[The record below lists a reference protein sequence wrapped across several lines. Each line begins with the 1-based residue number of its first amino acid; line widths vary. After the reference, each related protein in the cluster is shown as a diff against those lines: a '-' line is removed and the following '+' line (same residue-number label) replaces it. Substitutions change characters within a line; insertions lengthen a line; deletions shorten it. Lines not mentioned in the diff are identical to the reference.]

1 MSRYGRLLRVGTAA
15 GAGLLFY
22 VGAPPRELWWLAPV
36 VFAVLWAVLHGRP
49 ARAGF
54 GYGLAFGLGFFV
66 PLLSWAGEY
75 VGPLPWLALATIEA
89 LVVALAGAGVAVV
102 SRMPAA
108 PLWAAGVWVAA
119 EALIA
124 RAPFG
129 GFPWGRVAFSQ
140 PSGVFLPVTAIGG
153 APLLTAAVVLTGFG
167 AGELLRRFAKGP
179 LRQMHGFVSDPAVP
193 ELHSRAVPG
202 QLGNSAVQFRRLK
215 AVVVPALLA
224 LGPVVAGM
232 CAAPVVATTAVDG
245 SAVVA
250 LIQGNVPRAG
260 LDFNAQRRAVLD
272 NHVARTIT
280 LAADV
285 AAGRYPRP
293 ALVIWPENSSDIDP
307 LRNPDAWA
315 VIDRAARAIGVPILV
330 GAVLGTGDGHTTN
343 TAIVWSPRTGPGQ
356 RHDKR
361 PMPFAE
367 YIPYRDFFRLFSPYV
382 DRAGDF
388 VPGNGDSAVDLG
400 PARIGVAIC
409 SEVMFDDLVR
419 QGVRSG
425 AQLLAVPTNNA
436 TFGFTEMTY
445 QQQAISRVRAVEHG
459 RTVLVAATSG
469 VSAIIAPDGSV
480 EQQTTLFTPDAL
492 VARIPLRSGT
502 TLATRLGP
510 APEWVLVA
518 LGLLGV
524 VAALVVQS
532 RAKAGSGGDPL
543 PPKEDVDGG
552 SAGRR
557 GRRRRRPDD
566 RGDPDLRR
574 AGQPADGPAP
584 AARGGT

>member
-1 MSRYGRLLRVGTAA
+1 VSRYGRLLRVGTAA
-15 GAGLLFY
+15 GAGLLLY
-22 VGAPPRELWWLAPV
+22 AGAPPRELWWLAPV
-36 VFAVLWAVLHGRP
+36 VFAVLWAVLYGRP

-75 VGPLPWLALATIEA
+75 VGLLPWLALATVEA
-89 LVVALAGAGVAVV
+89 LVLALAGAGVAVV

-140 PSGVFLPVTAIGG
+140 PSGIFLPVAAIGG

-167 AGELLRRFAKGP
+167 AGELLRRVAKG
-179 LRQMHGFVSDPAVP
+179 R
-193 ELHSRAVPG
+193 
-202 QLGNSAVQFRRLK
+202 QLGSSAVEFGRLR
-215 AVVVPALLA
+215 AIVAPALLA

-232 CAAPVVATTAVDG
+232 CAAPVVATTAVDR

-272 NHVARTIT
+272 NHVARTMT

-307 LRNPDAWA
+307 LRNPDARA
-315 VIDRAARAIGVPILV
+315 VIDQAVRAIGVPILV
-330 GAVLGTGDGHTTN
+330 GAVLRTGDGHTTN
-343 TAIVWSPRTGPGQ
+343 TAIVWNPRTGPGQ

-388 VPGNGDSAVDLG
+388 IPGNGDSAVDLG
-400 PARIGVAIC
+400 ATRVGVAIC

-469 VSAIIAPDGSV
+469 VSAVIAPDGAV
-480 EQQTTLFTPDAL
+480 EQQTKLFTPDAL
-492 VARIPLRSGT
+492 MARVPLRSGT

-518 LGLLGV
+518 LGLLSV
-524 VAALVVQS
+524 VAALMVQS
-532 RAKAGSGGDPL
+532 RAKAGSDGDPL

-552 SAGRR
+552 SVGRR
-557 GRRRRRPDD
+557 TRRRRRPND

-584 AARGGT
+584 VARGGT

>member
-1 MSRYGRLLRVGTAA
+1 MRVGTAA
-15 GAGLLFY
+15 GAGLLLY
-22 VGAPPRELWWLAPV
+22 VGAPPRELWWLAPI

-66 PLLSWAGEY
+66 PLLSWAGEF
-75 VGPLPWLALATIEA
+75 VGPLPWLALATVEA
-89 LVVALAGAGVAVV
+89 LVLALAGAGVAVV
-102 SRMPAA
+102 SRLPAA

-119 EALIA
+119 EALIG

-129 GFPWGRVAFSQ
+129 GFPWGRVAFGQ
-140 PSGVFLPVTAIGG
+140 PSGIFLPLAAIGG

-167 AGELLRRFAKGP
+167 AGELLRRVSTGSLRP
-179 LRQMHGFVSDPAVP
+179 LGS
-193 ELHSRAVPG
+193 
-202 QLGNSAVQFRRLK
+202 SAVEFGRLRT
-215 AVVVPALLA
+215 VVVPALLA
-224 LGPVVAGM
+224 GGPLVAGIL
-232 CAAPVVATTAVDG
+232 AAPMVATTTIDG

-250 LIQGNVPRAG
+250 LVQGNVPRAG

-272 NHVARTIT
+272 NHVARTMT

-307 LRNPDAWA
+307 LRNPDARA

-330 GAVLGTGDGHTTN
+330 GAVLRTGDGHTTN
-343 TAIVWSPRTGPGQ
+343 TAMVWNPRTGPGQ

-367 YIPYRDFFRLFSPYV
+367 YIPYRNFFRLFSPYV

-388 VPGNGDSAVDLG
+388 VPGNGDSAVDVG
-400 PARIGVAIC
+400 PARVGIAIC

-419 QGVRSG
+419 QGVQSG

-469 VSAIIAPDGSV
+469 VSAVIAPDGAV
-480 EQQTTLFTPDAL
+480 EQQTKLFTPDAL
-492 VARIPLRSGT
+492 VARVPLRSGT

-510 APEWVLVA
+510 TPEWLLVT

-524 VAALVVQS
+524 AAALVVQS
-532 RAKAGSGGDPL
+532 RAKAGQRRGPV

-552 SAGRR
+552 SAGRW
-557 GRRRRRPDD
+557 GRRGRRPDD

>member
-15 GAGLLFY
+15 GAGLLLY
-22 VGAPPRELWWLAPV
+22 VGAPPRGLWWLAPV
-36 VFAVLWAVLHGRP
+36 VFAVLWAVLYGRP

-66 PLLSWAGEY
+66 PLLSWAGQY
-75 VGPLPWLALATIEA
+75 VGPLPWLALATVEA
-89 LVVALAGAGVAVV
+89 LVLALAGAGVAVV

-124 RAPFG
+124 RVPFG

-140 PSGVFLPVTAIGG
+140 PSGIFLPVAAIGG

-167 AGELLRRFAKGP
+167 AGELLRRVAKGS
-179 LRQMHGFVSDPAVP
+179 LRQSHRFVP
-193 ELHSRAVPG
+193 EPEFG
-202 QLGNSAVQFRRLK
+202 RLR
-215 AVVVPALLA
+215 AVVVPALLT

-232 CAAPVVATTAVDG
+232 CAAPVVAATAVDG

-272 NHVARTIT
+272 NHVARTMI

-285 AAGRYPRP
+285 AAGHYPRP

-307 LRNPDAWA
+307 LRNPDARA

-330 GAVLGTGDGHTTN
+330 GAVLRTGDGHTTN
-343 TAIVWSPRTGPGQ
+343 TAIVWNPRTGPGQ

-388 VPGNGDSAVDLG
+388 VPGNGDSAVDIG
-400 PARIGVAIC
+400 PARVGVAIC

-469 VSAIIAPDGSV
+469 VSAVIAPDGAV
-480 EQQTTLFTPDAL
+480 EQQTKLFTPDAL
-492 VARIPLRSGT
+492 VARVSLRSGT

-532 RAKAGSGGDPL
+532 RAKAGSDGDPL

-557 GRRRRRPDD
+557 RRRRRRPDD

-584 AARGGT
+584 VARGGT

>member
-1 MSRYGRLLRVGTAA
+1 MSRYGRLARVGTAA
-15 GAGLLFY
+15 GAGLLLY
-22 VGAPPRELWWLAPV
+22 GGAPPRELWWLAPV
-36 VFAVLWAVLHGRP
+36 VFAVLWAVLQGRRS
-49 ARAGF
+49 RAGF
-54 GYGLAFGLGFFV
+54 GYGFAFGLGFFV
-66 PLLSWAGEY
+66 PLLSWTGEF
-75 VGPLPWLALATIEA
+75 VGPLPWLALAAVEA
-89 LVVALAGAGVAVV
+89 LVLALAGAGVAVV
-102 SRMPAA
+102 SQLPAA
-108 PLWAAGVWVAA
+108 PVWATGVWVAA

-140 PSGVFLPVTAIGG
+140 PSGVFLPVATIGG
-153 APLLTAAVVLTGFG
+153 APLLTAAVVLTGFA
-167 AGELLRRFAKGP
+167 AGELIRRAARGRAVQIFRFGASP
-179 LRQMHGFVSDPAVP
+179 PVP
-193 ELHSRAVPG
+193 ELNSRAV
-202 QLGNSAVQFRRLK
+202 LGPSASSAVEFGGLRALL
-215 AVVVPALLA
+215 VPALLA
-224 LGPVVAGM
+224 GIPVVVGVI
-232 CAAPVVATTAVDG
+232 AAPLAGTTTSG
-245 SAVVA
+245 GQAVVA

-272 NHVARTIT
+272 NHVARTVA

-285 AAGRYPRP
+285 AAGRSPRP

-307 LRNPDAWA
+307 LRNPDARA

-330 GAVLGTGDGHTTN
+330 GAVLRTDDGHTTN
-343 TAIVWSPRTGPGQ
+343 TAIVWDPRTGPGQ

-388 VPGNGDSAVDLG
+388 VPGNGDSAVGLG
-400 PARIGVAIC
+400 PARVGVAVC
-409 SEVMFDDLVR
+409 SEVMFDELVR
-419 QGVRSG
+419 QSVRSG

-469 VSAIIAPDGSV
+469 VSAVIAPDGTV

-492 VARIPLRSGT
+492 VARVPLGSGT

-510 APEWVLVA
+510 APEWILVA

-524 VAALVVQS
+524 AAALVVQ
-532 RAKAGSGGDPL
+532 RAKAGERRGPV

-552 SAGRR
+552 SAGPR
-557 GRRRRRPDD
+557 GRRGGRSDD
-566 RGDPDLRR
+566 RGDPDLQR

>member
-1 MSRYGRLLRVGTAA
+1 MRVGTAA
-15 GAGLLFY
+15 GAGLLLY
-22 VGAPPRELWWLAPV
+22 VGAPPRELWWLAPI

-66 PLLSWAGEY
+66 PLLSWAGEF
-75 VGPLPWLALATIEA
+75 VGPLPWLALATVEA
-89 LVVALAGAGVAVV
+89 LVLALAGAGVAVV
-102 SRMPAA
+102 SRLPAA

-119 EALIA
+119 EALIG

-129 GFPWGRVAFSQ
+129 GFPWGRVAFGQ
-140 PSGVFLPVTAIGG
+140 ASGIFLPLAAIGG

-167 AGELLRRFAKGP
+167 AGELLRRVSTGSLWP
-179 LRQMHGFVSDPAVP
+179 LGS
-193 ELHSRAVPG
+193 
-202 QLGNSAVQFRRLK
+202 SAVEFGRLRT
-215 AVVVPALLA
+215 VVVPALLA
-224 LGPVVAGM
+224 GGPLVAGIL
-232 CAAPVVATTAVDG
+232 AAPMVATTTIDG

-250 LIQGNVPRAG
+250 LVQGNVPRAG

-272 NHVARTIT
+272 NHVARTMT

-307 LRNPDAWA
+307 LRNPDARA

-330 GAVLGTGDGHTTN
+330 GAVLRTGDGHTTN
-343 TAIVWSPRTGPGQ
+343 TAMVWNPRTGPGQ

-367 YIPYRDFFRLFSPYV
+367 YIPYRNFFRLFSAYV

-388 VPGNGDSAVDLG
+388 VPGNGDSAVDVG
-400 PARIGVAIC
+400 PARVGIAIC

-419 QGVRSG
+419 QGVQSG

-469 VSAIIAPDGSV
+469 VSAVIAPDGAV
-480 EQQTTLFTPDAL
+480 EQQTKLFTPDAL
-492 VARIPLRSGT
+492 VAQVPLRSGT

-510 APEWVLVA
+510 TPEWLLVT
-518 LGLLGV
+518 LGLSGV
-524 VAALVVQS
+524 AAALVVQS
-532 RAKAGSGGDPL
+532 RAKAGQRRGPV

-552 SAGRR
+552 SAGRW
-557 GRRRRRPDD
+557 GRRGRRPDD

-574 AGQPADGPAP
+574 AGQPADDPAP

>member
-1 MSRYGRLLRVGTAA
+1 MTRNGRLMRVGTAA
-15 GAGLLFY
+15 GAGLLLY
-22 VGAPPRELWWLAPV
+22 VGAPPRELWWLAPI

-66 PLLSWAGEY
+66 PLLSWAGEF
-75 VGPLPWLALATIEA
+75 VGPLPWLALATVEA
-89 LVVALAGAGVAVV
+89 LVLALAGAGVAVV
-102 SRMPAA
+102 SRLPAA

-119 EALIA
+119 EALIG

-129 GFPWGRVAFSQ
+129 GFPWGRVAFGQ
-140 PSGVFLPVTAIGG
+140 ASGIFLPLAAIGG

-167 AGELLRRFAKGP
+167 AGELLRRVSTGSLWP
-179 LRQMHGFVSDPAVP
+179 LGS
-193 ELHSRAVPG
+193 
-202 QLGNSAVQFRRLK
+202 SAVEFGRLRT
-215 AVVVPALLA
+215 VVVPALLA
-224 LGPVVAGM
+224 GGPLVAGIL
-232 CAAPVVATTAVDG
+232 AAPMVATTTIDG

-250 LIQGNVPRAG
+250 LVQGNVPRAG

-272 NHVARTIT
+272 NHVARTMT

-307 LRNPDAWA
+307 LRNPDARA

-330 GAVLGTGDGHTTN
+330 GAVLRTGDGHTTN
-343 TAIVWSPRTGPGQ
+343 TAMVWNPRTGPGQ

-367 YIPYRDFFRLFSPYV
+367 YIPYRNFFRLFSAYV

-388 VPGNGDSAVDLG
+388 VPGNGDSAVDVG
-400 PARIGVAIC
+400 PARVGIAIC

-419 QGVRSG
+419 QGVQSG

-469 VSAIIAPDGSV
+469 VSAVIAPDGAV
-480 EQQTTLFTPDAL
+480 EQQTKLFTPDAL
-492 VARIPLRSGT
+492 VAQVPLRSGT

-510 APEWVLVA
+510 TPEWLLVT
-518 LGLLGV
+518 LGLSGV
-524 VAALVVQS
+524 AAALVVQS
-532 RAKAGSGGDPL
+532 RAKAGQRRGPV

-552 SAGRR
+552 SAGRW
-557 GRRRRRPDD
+557 GRRGRRPDD

-574 AGQPADGPAP
+574 AGQPADDPAP

>member
-1 MSRYGRLLRVGTAA
+1 MRVGTAA
-15 GAGLLFY
+15 GAGLLLY

-66 PLLSWAGEY
+66 PLLSWAGEF
-75 VGPLPWLALATIEA
+75 VGPLPWLALATVEA
-89 LVVALAGAGVAVV
+89 LVLALAGAGVAVV
-102 SRMPAA
+102 SRLPAA

-119 EALIA
+119 EALIG

-129 GFPWGRVAFSQ
+129 GFPWGRVAFGQ
-140 PSGVFLPVTAIGG
+140 ASGIFLPLAAIGG

-167 AGELLRRFAKGP
+167 AGELLRRVSTGSLWP
-179 LRQMHGFVSDPAVP
+179 LGS
-193 ELHSRAVPG
+193 
-202 QLGNSAVQFRRLK
+202 SAVEFGRLRT
-215 AVVVPALLA
+215 VVVPALLA
-224 LGPVVAGM
+224 GGPLVAGIL
-232 CAAPVVATTAVDG
+232 AAPMVATTTIDG

-250 LIQGNVPRAG
+250 LVQGNVPRAG

-272 NHVARTIT
+272 NHVARTMT

-307 LRNPDAWA
+307 LRNPDARA

-330 GAVLGTGDGHTTN
+330 GAVLRTGDGHTTN
-343 TAIVWSPRTGPGQ
+343 TAMVWNPRTGPGQ

-367 YIPYRDFFRLFSPYV
+367 YIPYRNFFRLFSAYV

-388 VPGNGDSAVDLG
+388 VPGNGDSAVDVG
-400 PARIGVAIC
+400 PARVGIAIC

-419 QGVRSG
+419 QGVQSG

-469 VSAIIAPDGSV
+469 VSAVIAPDGAV
-480 EQQTTLFTPDAL
+480 EQQTKLFTPDAL
-492 VARIPLRSGT
+492 VAQVPLRSGT

-510 APEWVLVA
+510 TPEWLLVT
-518 LGLLGV
+518 LGLSGV
-524 VAALVVQS
+524 AAALVVQS
-532 RAKAGSGGDPL
+532 RAKAGQRRGPV

-552 SAGRR
+552 SAGRW
-557 GRRRRRPDD
+557 GRRGRRPDD

-574 AGQPADGPAP
+574 AGQPADDPAP

>member
-1 MSRYGRLLRVGTAA
+1 VSRDGRLLRVGTAA
-15 GAGLLFY
+15 GAGLLLY
-22 VGAPPRELWWLAPV
+22 GGAPPRELWWLAPV
-36 VFAVLWAVLHGRP
+36 VFAVLWMVVHGRP

-54 GYGLAFGLGFFV
+54 GYGFAFGLGFFV
-66 PLLSWAGEY
+66 PLLSWAGEF
-75 VGPLPWLALATIEA
+75 VGPLPWLALATVEA
-89 LVVALAGAGVAVV
+89 LVLALAGAGVAVV

-124 RAPFG
+124 RVPFG

-140 PSGVFLPVTAIGG
+140 PSGLFLPVAAIGG

-167 AGELLRRFAKGP
+167 AGDLIRRITGGRVPQIF
-179 LRQMHGFVSDPAVP
+179 RFVANPAVP
-193 ELHSRAVPG
+193 ELNSRAVRGPG
-202 QLGNSAVQFRRLK
+202 GSSAVEFGRLR
-215 AVVVPALLA
+215 AIMVPALLA
-224 LGPVVAGM
+224 
-232 CAAPVVATTAVDG
+232 AAPVVVGVAAGPLVAATLIDR

-250 LIQGNVPRAG
+250 LVQGNVPRAG

-272 NHVARTIT
+272 NHVARTVA
-280 LAADV
+280 LAAEV
-285 AAGRYPRP
+285 AAGRYPQP

-307 LRNPDAWA
+307 LRNPDARA

-330 GAVLGTGDGHTTN
+330 GAVLRTDNGHTTN
-343 TAIVWSPRTGPGQ
+343 TAIVWNPHTGPGQ

-367 YIPYRDFFRLFSPYV
+367 YIPYRDFFRQFSPYV

-388 VPGNGDSAVDLG
+388 VPGNGNSAVNLG
-400 PARIGVAIC
+400 PIRVGVAIC

-459 RTVLVAATSG
+459 RAVLVAATSG
-469 VSAIIAPDGSV
+469 VSSVISPDGAV
-480 EQQTTLFTPDAL
+480 EQQTKLFTPDAL

-510 APEWVLVA
+510 APEWLLVA

-524 VAALVVQS
+524 AAALVVQS
-532 RAKAGSGGDPL
+532 RANAGQRRGPG

-552 SAGRR
+552 SAGRP
-557 GRRRRRPDD
+557 GRRGGRSDD

>member
-1 MSRYGRLLRVGTAA
+1 VSRDGRLLRVGTAA
-15 GAGLLFY
+15 GAGLLLY
-22 VGAPPRELWWLAPV
+22 GGAPPRELWWLAPV
-36 VFAVLWAVLHGRP
+36 VFAVLWMVVHGRP

-54 GYGLAFGLGFFV
+54 GYGFAFGLGFFA
-66 PLLSWAGEY
+66 PLLSWAGEF
-75 VGPLPWLALATIEA
+75 VGPLPWLALATVEA
-89 LVVALAGAGVAVV
+89 LVLALAGAGVAVV

-124 RAPFG
+124 RVPFG

-140 PSGVFLPVTAIGG
+140 PSGLFLPVAAIGG

-167 AGELLRRFAKGP
+167 GGELIRRIAGGRVPQIFRIVP
-179 LRQMHGFVSDPAVP
+179 NPAIP
-193 ELHSRAVPG
+193 ELNSRAVRGP
-202 QLGNSAVQFRRLK
+202 LGSSAVEFGRLR
-215 AVVVPALLA
+215 AIMVPALLA
-224 LGPVVAGM
+224 
-232 CAAPVVATTAVDG
+232 AAPVVVGVVAGPLVAATAIDG
-245 SAVVA
+245 QTVVA
-250 LIQGNVPRAG
+250 LVQGNVPRAG

-272 NHVARTIT
+272 NHVARTVA
-280 LAADV
+280 LATAV
-285 AAGRYPRP
+285 AAGRYPQP

-307 LRNPDAWA
+307 MRNPDAQA
-315 VIDRAARAIGVPILV
+315 VIARAARAIGVPILV
-330 GAVLGTGDGHTTN
+330 GAVLRTGDGHTTN
-343 TAIVWSPRTGPGQ
+343 TAIVWNPRTGPGQ

-367 YIPYRDFFRLFSPYV
+367 YIPYRDFFRRFSPYV

-388 VPGNGDSAVDLG
+388 VPGNGNSAVDLG
-400 PARIGVAIC
+400 PARVGIAIC

-425 AQLLAVPTNNA
+425 AELLAVPTNNA

-469 VSAIIAPDGSV
+469 VSSVISPDGAV
-480 EQQTTLFTPDAL
+480 EQQTKLFTPDAL
-492 VARIPLRSGT
+492 VARVPLRSGT

-524 VAALVVQS
+524 AAALAVQS
-532 RAKAGSGGDPL
+532 RAN
-543 PPKEDVDGG
+543 
-552 SAGRR
+552 AGRR
-557 GRRRRRPDD
+557 RGPEPPRRTSMVDQRDASQ
-566 RGDPDLRR
+566 L
-574 AGQPADGPAP
+574 
-584 AARGGT
+584 

>member
-1 MSRYGRLLRVGTAA
+1 MSLLLLIGGGAA
-15 GAGLLFY
+15 TIHALTG
-22 VGAPPRELWWLAPV
+22 V
-36 VFAVLWAVLHGRP
+36 
-49 ARAGF
+49 
-54 GYGLAFGLGFFV
+54 AFGQ
-66 PLLSWAGEY
+66 A
-75 VGPLPWLALATIEA
+75 
-89 LVVALAGAGVAVV
+89 
-102 SRMPAA
+102 
-108 PLWAAGVWVAA
+108 
-119 EALIA
+119 
-124 RAPFG
+124 
-129 GFPWGRVAFSQ
+129 
-140 PSGVFLPVTAIGG
+140 SGIFLPLAAIGG

-167 AGELLRRFAKGP
+167 AGELLRRVSTGSLWP
-179 LRQMHGFVSDPAVP
+179 LGS
-193 ELHSRAVPG
+193 
-202 QLGNSAVQFRRLK
+202 SAVEFGRLRT
-215 AVVVPALLA
+215 VVVPALLA
-224 LGPVVAGM
+224 GGPLVAGIL
-232 CAAPVVATTAVDG
+232 AAPMVATTTIDG

-250 LIQGNVPRAG
+250 LVQGNVPRAG

-272 NHVARTIT
+272 NHVARTMT

-307 LRNPDAWA
+307 LRNPDARA

-330 GAVLGTGDGHTTN
+330 GAVLRTGDGHTTN
-343 TAIVWSPRTGPGQ
+343 TAMVWNPRTGPGQ

-367 YIPYRDFFRLFSPYV
+367 YIPYRNFFRLFSPYV

-388 VPGNGDSAVDLG
+388 VPGNGDSAVDVG
-400 PARIGVAIC
+400 PARVGIAIC

-419 QGVRSG
+419 QGVQSG

-469 VSAIIAPDGSV
+469 VSAVIAPDGAV
-480 EQQTTLFTPDAL
+480 EQQTKLFTPDAL
-492 VARIPLRSGT
+492 VAQVPLRSGT

-510 APEWVLVA
+510 TPEWLLVT
-518 LGLLGV
+518 LGLSGV
-524 VAALVVQS
+524 AAALVVQS
-532 RAKAGSGGDPL
+532 RAKAGQRRGPV

-552 SAGRR
+552 SAGRW
-557 GRRRRRPDD
+557 GRRGRRPDD

-574 AGQPADGPAP
+574 AGQPADDPAP

>member
-1 MSRYGRLLRVGTAA
+1 VSRYGRPLRVGTAA
-15 GAGLLFY
+15 GAGLLLY

-36 VFAVLWAVLHGRP
+36 VFAMLWAVLHGRP

-75 VGPLPWLALATIEA
+75 VGPLPWLTLATVEA
-89 LVVALAGAGVAVV
+89 LVLALAGAGVAVV

-140 PSGVFLPVTAIGG
+140 PSGIFLPVAAIGG

-167 AGELLRRFAKGP
+167 AGELLRRVAKGP
-179 LRQMHGFVSDPAVP
+179 LRHSHGFVTNPAVP
-193 ELHSRAVPG
+193 EFHIRAVQGP
-202 QLGNSAVQFRRLK
+202 LDSSAAKFGRRR
-215 AVVVPALLA
+215 AVVVPVLLA
-224 LGPVVAGM
+224 VAPVVAGIF
-232 CAAPVVATTAVDG
+232 AGPLVASTTIDG

-272 NHVARTIT
+272 NHVARTMV

-285 AAGRYPRP
+285 AAGHYPRP

-307 LRNPDAWA
+307 LRNPDARA
-315 VIDRAARAIGVPILV
+315 VIDRAARTIGVPILV
-330 GAVLGTGDGHTTN
+330 GAVLRTGDGHATN
-343 TAIVWSPRTGPGQ
+343 SAIVWNPRIGPGQ

-388 VPGNGDSAVDLG
+388 VPGNADSAVDLG
-400 PARIGVAIC
+400 PARVGVAIC

-469 VSAIIAPDGSV
+469 VSAVIAPDGAV
-480 EQQTTLFTPDAL
+480 EQQTKLFTPDAL
-492 VARIPLRSGT
+492 VARVPLHSGT

-532 RAKAGSGGDPL
+532 RAKAGSDGDPL

-557 GRRRRRPDD
+557 RRRRRRPDD

-574 AGQPADGPAP
+574 AGQPAVGPAP
-584 AARGGT
+584 VARGGT